1 MLAWYQVRDLPV
13 QPITPSR
20 SSISVSSTTYSTVP
34 SPLTLPHP
42 TETSISIITQPSVTL
57 QVLREAKDAGVPSVW
72 LQPGSFDNE
81 GLEYARKE
89 FKAGVGGDGGLGG
102 EGWCVLVDGDRLLEA
117 VKADKKTGKL

>member
-1 MLAWYQVRDLPV
+1 MLAWYHARDLPV

-20 SSISVSSTTYSTVP
+20 PSISVSSTTYSTVP

-57 QVLREAKDAGVPSVW
+57 QVLREAKDAGIPSVW

-89 FKAGVGGDGGLGG
+89 FKAGFGGDGGLGG

-117 VKADKKTGKL
+117 VKVDKKTGKL